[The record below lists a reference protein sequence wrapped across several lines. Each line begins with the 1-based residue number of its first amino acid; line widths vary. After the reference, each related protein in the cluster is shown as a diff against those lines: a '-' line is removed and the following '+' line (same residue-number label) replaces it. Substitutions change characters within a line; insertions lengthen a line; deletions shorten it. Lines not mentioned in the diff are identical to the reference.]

1 MKDYIQLQKDDV
13 LRLGIRDSE
22 GNDTGEHLEFN
33 LSDIELPLKYQEL
46 IEKDKKNKEHLRNEM
61 LIIDKRQDVKGKKLL
76 SKNEEDKIKA
86 LNEFFNKEVEVYNMF
101 LGENGVQKL
110 LNGRKLG
117 WTTLQE
123 IDEII
128 EKQITPHIDLSMNKI
143 TDKVKEKYGQ
153 AVARDNMLKLEEAKS
168 NLKET
173 IKQGYKN
180 DFVNDIVNE

>member
-13 LRLGIRDSE
+13 LKLGIVDSE

-46 IEKDKKNKEHLRNEM
+46 LEKDKKNKENLKNQL
-61 LIIDKRQDVKGKKLL
+61 LIIDKRQDVKGKKLM

-86 LNEFFNKEVEVYNMF
+86 LNNFFMKEIEVYNMF
-101 LGENGVQKL
+101 LGARGVEKL
-110 LNGRKLG
+110 LNGRKFT

-128 EKQITPHIDLSMNKI
+128 EKQISPYIDVKMEDI
-143 TDKVKEKYGQ
+143 TKKVKEKYSQ
-153 AVARDNMLKLEEAKS
+153 AVKRNEEKI
-168 NLKET
+168 E
-173 IKQGYKN
+173 
-180 DFVNDIVNE
+180 VVE